1 MERKRQRVNKERKR
15 ARTFAEFR
23 SIITQMIIQINCQ
36 LESGW
41 SPFAIS
47 STLQVQ
53 PTMPVVMQP
62 IQLPTQQTMQ
72 SYAPA
77 PASGSGCTA
86 EACR

>member
-1 MERKRQRVNKERKR
+1 
-15 ARTFAEFR
+15 
-23 SIITQMIIQINCQ
+23 MIIQINCQ